1 MDKEAK
7 REQLKKEFAEYL
19 SNCASSQ
26 ITKEPLKPSSVKS
39 IIKNLDPDFVF
50 DVVPSLRNGI
60 ESFYDYQD
68 PRAMIDVLMELKSNA
83 EFMDNDG
90 HRLRITALSQYIN
103 FLRSLAHFGSEQGRK
118 REETPT
124 HLSDLSKQAY
134 KLLLHS
140 GQIILQGAPGCG
152 KTYITTELAVYT
164 CDGTIPPTREELK
177 ARYKSLKNDG
187 RIGFVTFH
195 QSMDYEDFVEGLKP
209 EVNDADSSAVSFKVV
224 PGLFKEICT
233 NALNNPANPY
243 VLVIDEINRANISKV
258 LGELITLL
266 EKSKRKGAEDEFSAV
281 LPYSREEFS
290 VPKNLYIIGT
300 MNTADRSL
308 GYIDYA
314 IRRRFAFMTLT
325 SKKESIESFY
335 YDKPVSLKE
344 KAIAL
349 FDIIYELIKD
359 KISEEF
365 DIDDLM
371 IGQSYFMY
379 KDEEDMAFSLE
390 YKIKPLLEE
399 YLRDGIFLNK
409 ENLKDR
415 IRNIEKEIQQDA
427 DAGLDESE
435 ATEDASEKTTE
446 GESEYQEQQ

>member
-1 MDKEAK
+1 MDKEVK

-19 SNCASSQ
+19 KNCVSSQ
-26 ITKEPLKPSSVKS
+26 ITKEPLEPTSIKS
-39 IIKNLDPDFVF
+39 ILKNLDPDFVF

-68 PRAMIDVLMELKSNA
+68 PKAMFDILKELKNNA
-83 EFMDNDG
+83 AFMDNDG
-90 HRLRITALSQYIN
+90 HRLRITALSHYIN
-103 FLRSLAHFGSEQGRK
+103 FLRTSAHFNSEHGRK

-124 HLSDLSKQAY
+124 HLSELSKQAY

-152 KTYITTELAVYT
+152 KTYITTELSVYT

-177 ARYKSLKNDG
+177 ARYKSLQNDG

-209 EVNDADSSAVSFKVV
+209 EPNANDSSAISFKVV

-233 NALNNPANPY
+233 NALNDPANPY

-415 IRNIEKEIQQDA
+415 IRNIEKKIQQDA

-446 GESEYQEQQ
+446 GESEYQE

>member
-7 REQLKKEFAEYL
+7 REQIKNEFVEYL
-19 SNCASSQ
+19 SNCVSSQ
-26 ITKEPLKPSSVKS
+26 TTKEPLEPAS
-39 IIKNLDPDFVF
+39 IKNIVKNLDPVFVF

-60 ESFYDYQD
+60 DSFYDYQD
-68 PRAMIDVLMELKSNA
+68 PKRMFDVLRVLKNSGT
-83 EFMDNDG
+83 FMNNDN
-90 HRLRITALSQYIN
+90 HRLRVTALSHYIN
-103 FLRSLAHFGSEQGRK
+103 FLRTKVHFSSEHGRK
-118 REETPT
+118 SEDTPT

-134 KLLLHS
+134 ELLLHS

-152 KTYITTELAVYT
+152 KTYITTELSVLT
-164 CDGTIPPTREELK
+164 CDSSIPATREELK
-177 ARYKSLKNDG
+177 ARYKKLQNEG

-209 EVNDADSSAVSFKVV
+209 EVNDADSSALSFKVV

-233 NALNNPANPY
+233 NALNDRSNSY
-243 VLVIDEINRANISKV
+243 VLIIDEINRANISKV

-266 EKSKRKGAEDEFSAV
+266 EKSKRLGGDDEFSV
-281 LPYSREEFS
+281 KLPYSKEEFS
-290 VPKNLYIIGT
+290 VPDNLYIIGT

-314 IRRRFAFMTLT
+314 IRRRFAFMTLI
-325 SKKESIESFY
+325 SKKEEIESYY

-349 FDIIYELIKD
+349 FDHIHGFIKGN
-359 KISEEF
+359 ISEEF

-379 KDEEDMAFSLE
+379 KNEEDMTFCIE

-399 YLRDGIFLNK
+399 YLRDGILIKK
-409 ENLKDR
+409 EGLKNE
-415 IRNIEKEIQQDA
+415 IRTIEKVIQQEEGTELEGTETIKDTIEA
-427 DAGLDESE
+427 ES
-435 ATEDASEKTTE
+435 DS
-446 GESEYQEQQ
+446 QEEQ

>member
-1 MDKEAK
+1 MDKEVK

-19 SNCASSQ
+19 KNCVSSQ
-26 ITKEPLKPSSVKS
+26 ITKEPLEPTSIKS
-39 IIKNLDPDFVF
+39 ILKNLDPDFVF

-68 PRAMIDVLMELKSNA
+68 PKRMFDVLKELKNNA
-83 EFMDNDG
+83 AFMDNDG
-90 HRLRITALSQYIN
+90 HRLRITALSHYIN
-103 FLRSLAHFGSEQGRK
+103 FLRTSAHFSSEHGRK

-124 HLSDLSKQAY
+124 HLSELSKQAY

-152 KTYITTELAVYT
+152 KTYITTELSVYT

-177 ARYKSLKNDG
+177 ARYKSLQNDG

-209 EVNDADSSAVSFKVV
+209 EPNANDSSAISFKVV

-233 NALNNPANPY
+233 NALNDPANPY

-415 IRNIEKEIQQDA
+415 IRNIEKKIQQDA

-446 GESEYQEQQ
+446 GESEYQE

>member
-7 REQLKKEFAEYL
+7 REQIKKEFTEYL
-19 SNCASSQ
+19 SNCVSSQ
-26 ITKEPLKPSSVKS
+26 VTKEPLESSSIKS

-50 DVVPSLRNGI
+50 DVIPSLRNGI

-68 PRAMIDVLMELKSNA
+68 PKAMFDILRKLKSNGT
-83 EFMDNDG
+83 FMNNDN
-90 HRLRITALSQYIN
+90 HRLRVTALSHYIN
-103 FLRSLAHFGSEQGRK
+103 FLRTSAHFNSENGRK

-124 HLSDLSKQAY
+124 HLSDFSKQAY
-134 KLLLHS
+134 ELLLHS

-152 KTYITTELAVYT
+152 KTYTTTELAVAT
-164 CDGTIPPTREELK
+164 CEEGVIPPTREELK
-177 ARYKSLKNDG
+177 AKYKYLQVEG
-187 RIGFVTFH
+187 RIGFITFH

-209 EVNDADSSAVSFKVV
+209 DTKDSDSSAISFKVV
-224 PGLFKEICT
+224 PGLFKKICT
-233 NALNNPANPY
+233 NALHDRKKKF
-243 VLVIDEINRANISKV
+243 VLIIDEINRANISKV

-266 EKSKRKGAEDEFSAV
+266 EKSKRLGADDEFSVV

-290 VPKNLYIIGT
+290 VPDNLYIIGT

-314 IRRRFAFMTLT
+314 IRRRFAFMTMT
-325 SKKESIESFY
+325 SNKEDIIAFY
-335 YDKPVSLKE
+335 YDKPVALRD

-349 FDIIYELIKD
+349 FDKVFDLINNN
-359 KISEEF
+359 ISEEF

-379 KDEEDMAFSLE
+379 KDKEDMAFCVQ

-399 YLRDGIFLNK
+399 YLRDGILLKNEGLK
-409 ENLKDR
+409 ES
-415 IRNIEKEIQQDA
+415 IRSVEQLIPNDVVSEEVA
-427 DAGLDESE
+427 DNPAELVTGPES
-435 ATEDASEKTTE
+435 
-446 GESEYQEQQ
+446 QE

>member
-1 MDKEAK
+1 
-7 REQLKKEFAEYL
+7 
-19 SNCASSQ
+19 
-26 ITKEPLKPSSVKS
+26 
-39 IIKNLDPDFVF
+39 
-50 DVVPSLRNGI
+50 
-60 ESFYDYQD
+60 
-68 PRAMIDVLMELKSNA
+68 
-83 EFMDNDG
+83 
-90 HRLRITALSQYIN
+90 
-103 FLRSLAHFGSEQGRK
+103 
-118 REETPT
+118 
-124 HLSDLSKQAY
+124 
-134 KLLLHS
+134 
-140 GQIILQGAPGCG
+140 
-152 KTYITTELAVYT
+152 
-164 CDGTIPPTREELK
+164 
-177 ARYKSLKNDG
+177 
-187 RIGFVTFH
+187 
-195 QSMDYEDFVEGLKP
+195 MDYEDFVEGLKP
-209 EVNDADSSAVSFKVV
+209 EPNANDSSAISFKVV

-233 NALNNPANPY
+233 NALNDPANPY

-415 IRNIEKEIQQDA
+415 IRNIEKRFSKMLMPD
-427 DAGLDESE
+427 
-435 ATEDASEKTTE
+435 
-446 GESEYQEQQ
+446 

>member
-1 MDKEAK
+1 MDKEVK

-19 SNCASSQ
+19 KNCVSSQ
-26 ITKEPLKPSSVKS
+26 ITKEPLEPTSIKS
-39 IIKNLDPDFVF
+39 ILKNLDPDFVF

-68 PRAMIDVLMELKSNA
+68 PKAMFDILKELKNNA
-83 EFMDNDG
+83 AFMDNDG
-90 HRLRITALSQYIN
+90 HRLRITALSHYIN
-103 FLRSLAHFGSEQGRK
+103 FLRTSAHFNSEHGRK
-118 REETPT
+118 REETLT
-124 HLSDLSKQAY
+124 HLSELSKQAY

-152 KTYITTELAVYT
+152 KTYITTELSVYT

-177 ARYKSLKNDG
+177 ARYKSLQNDG

-209 EVNDADSSAVSFKVV
+209 EPNANDSSAISFKVV

-233 NALNNPANPY
+233 NALNDPANPY

-415 IRNIEKEIQQDA
+415 IRNIEKKIQQDA

-446 GESEYQEQQ
+446 GESEYQE